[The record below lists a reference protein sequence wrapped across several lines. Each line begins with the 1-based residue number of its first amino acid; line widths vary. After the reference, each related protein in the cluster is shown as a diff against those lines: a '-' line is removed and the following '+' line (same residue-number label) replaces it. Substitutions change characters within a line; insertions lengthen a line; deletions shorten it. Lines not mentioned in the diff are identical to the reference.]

1 MKVKK
6 TALMLIAAAVW
17 FIAGFNIMRI
27 GFSAYGGNINWVTVA
42 LSFGV
47 FVLFHNMVFR
57 KMVKKHVSRITGYKE
72 EKQYFFKFFNIQAY
86 CIMAFMI
93 TFGIALRLSNFCPD
107 VFIAVF
113 YTGLGASLLIAGVS
127 FFLHY
132 IRQRLVA

>member
-1 MKVKK
+1 M
-6 TALMLIAAAVW
+6 LILIAAIVW

-27 GFSAYGGNINWVTVA
+27 GFSAYQENVNWVTVT

-47 FVLFHNMVFR
+47 FVAFHNMVFR
-57 KMVKKHVSRITGYKE
+57 KMVKKHVNRITGYEE

-93 TFGIALRLSNFCPD
+93 TFGVALRLSNLCPD
-107 VFIAVF
+107 VFIAIF
-113 YTGLGASLLIAGVS
+113 YTGLGASLFIAGIS

-132 IRQRLVA
+132 IRQRSVA